1 MKSTIKTTALACLAA
16 TLAGCSFNPIGES
29 RFDCNRKEN
38 PSAYCRSFKALVK
51 STDGPLPESRF
62 DKEFRMSDFDRATGI
77 APDAAVAAPGAGA
90 VAAATGRLPHQ
101 RMSPAGDPMAGMPV
115 RKAPVV
121 QRVLIKRF
129 VDDND
134 SLQDDVIVYREV
146 KGARWSGF
154 EAGERDA
161 RAPGAYPHRARDSSP
176 VEMDTNASSP
186 QQTNLAQPDSGI
198 DGAAG
203 SAMSPAGLQ
212 SGGANASKAER

>member
-1 MKSTIKTTALACLAA
+1 MKLTIKTTALACLAA
-16 TLAGCSFNPIGES
+16 VLGGCSFNPSGES
-29 RFDCNRKEN
+29 KFDCNRKEN
-38 PSAYCRSFKALVK
+38 PSEYCRSFKALVK

-62 DKEFRMSDFDRATGI
+62 DKEFRMSDFDRAAGI
-77 APDAAVAAPGAGA
+77 APDAAVAGPGA
-90 VAAATGRLPHQ
+90 AAAAIGRLPYQ
-101 RMSPAGDPMAGMPV
+101 RMSPGGDPLAGMPV

-154 EAGERDA
+154 EAGGQEA
-161 RAPGAYPHRARDSSP
+161 RSPGAYPHRAKDSSP
-176 VEMDTNASSP
+176 VEMDTSAPLP

-203 SAMSPAGLQ
+203 SAMSPAGLR
-212 SGGANASKAER
+212 SGGANVSKAER